1 MITRRLSAAEPLM
14 NEIRVRFAPSPTGY
28 LHVGGA
34 RTAIFNWLFARSVG
48 GKFLV
53 RIEDTD
59 PQRSRGELAQI
70 ILDGLEWLGLHSDEE
85 IVYQSDRKPRFVD
98 VAHELIARG
107 RAYHDFTTLEQL
119 EKMRADSQAKGE
131 ASFRFKADLEKV
143 RAEAPER
150 LKRGEPYAVRFAAP
164 SEDIGWTDLVHGRVN
179 YKGDELEDF
188 VLLRSDGSP
197 TYHLSVVCD
206 DHDMRISHILRGDDH
221 ISNTPKQIALYRAME
236 WDVPQFGHVPLILGP
251 DKKRLSK
258 RTGAASV
265 GEFQEKGFL
274 PQALFNFLTL
284 LGWSPG
290 KGDRE
295 IFTRD
300 ELVKVFTTDGIQ
312 PRSAV
317 FDEAKLE
324 WMNGEHLRMLPETD
338 ALDYLAAHAKD
349 TNITRVQLANAWP
362 LVKSRVRMPRDIF
375 EEQPYLFNDPDEY
388 DSKGVEKHL
397 ADPAVFDYLSLYMSR
412 LSDIPFV
419 PAALETCL
427 REIADKHGVKAGQLI
442 HPVRLALT
450 GKTVSPGLFELM
462 EALGR
467 ETTVRRLNKL
477 LRQFTTA

>member
-1 MITRRLSAAEPLM
+1 M

-34 RTAIFNWLFARSVG
+34 RTAIFNWLYARAVG
-48 GKFLV
+48 GSFLV

-59 PQRSRGELAQI
+59 PQRSRGELAQV
-70 ILDGLEWLGLHSDEE
+70 ILDGLAWLGLHSDEE
-85 IVYQSDRKPRFVD
+85 IVYQSDRKARFVE

-107 RAYHDFTTLEQL
+107 RAYHDFTTIEDLD
-119 EKMRADSQAKGE
+119 KARAESQARGE
-131 ASFRFKADLEKV
+131 ASFRFKADLAKV

-164 SEDIGWTDLVHGRVN
+164 SEDIGWNDLVHGNVN
-179 YKGDELEDF
+179 YKGDDLEDF

-206 DHDMRISHILRGDDH
+206 DHDMRISHIFRGDDH

-236 WDVPQFGHVPLILGP
+236 WEVPQFGHVPLILGP

-295 IFTRD
+295 IFTRE
-300 ELVKVFTTDGIQ
+300 ELVSVFTTDGIQ
-312 PRSAV
+312 PKSAV

-324 WMNGEHLRMLPETD
+324 WMNGEHLRMLSD
-338 ALDYLAAHAKD
+338 ADAIEYLLAHSD
-349 TNITRVQLANAWP
+349 NTVITGEGLEKTWP
-362 LVKSRVRMPRDIF
+362 LVKSRVRLPRDVF
-375 EEQPYLFNDPDEY
+375 GEQPYLFADPDEY
-388 DSKGVEKHL
+388 DPKGVEKHL
-397 ADPAVFDYLSLYMSR
+397 ADPQVLEHLNKYAATIESCTFDAVT
-412 LSDIPFV
+412 
-419 PAALETCL
+419 LEAKL
-427 REIADKHGVKAGQLI
+427 RECAEAAGLKAGQLI
-442 HPVRLALT
+442 HPVRLGLT
-450 GKTVSPGLFELM
+450 GKTVSPGLFEMM

-467 ETTVRRLNKL
+467 DTVLRRLNRL
-477 LRQFTTA
+477 LRQQTNA

>member
-1 MITRRLSAAEPLM
+1 M
-14 NEIRVRFAPSPTGY
+14 NETRVRFAPSPTGY

-34 RTAIFNWLFARSVG
+34 RTAIFNWLYARSVG
-48 GKFLV
+48 GTFVV

-70 ILDGLEWLGLHSDEE
+70 ILDGLAWLGLHSDEE
-85 IVYQSDRKPRFVD
+85 IVYQSDHKDRFVE
-98 VAHELIARG
+98 VAHELVKRG
-107 RAYHDFTTLEQL
+107 RAYYDFTSIEELERL
-119 EKMRADSQAKGE
+119 RAESQSRGE
-131 ASFRFKADLEKV
+131 PSFRFKADLEKV

-150 LKRGEPYAVRFAAP
+150 LNRGEPYAVRFAAP
-164 SEDIGWTDLVHGRVN
+164 PDDIGWHDLVHGDVN

-236 WDVPQFGHVPLILGP
+236 WEVPRFGHVPLILGP

-265 GEFQEKGFL
+265 GEFQSKGFL

-295 IFTRD
+295 IFLVE
-300 ELVKVFTTDGIQ
+300 ELVEVFSTDGIQ
-312 PRSAV
+312 PKSAV
-317 FDEAKLE
+317 FDEQKLE
-324 WMNGEHLRMLPETD
+324 WMNGEHLRALPDEDAIGYLLEHADGRDVDATMLM
-338 ALDYLAAHAKD
+338 
-349 TNITRVQLANAWP
+349 NIWP
-362 LVKSRVRMPRDIF
+362 LAKSRVRLPKDLF
-375 EEQPYLFNDPDEY
+375 EDQAYLFEDPQEY
-388 DSKGVEKHL
+388 DPKGIEKHL
-397 ADPAVFDYLSLYMSR
+397 SNPEILDHLRNYLSDVERGNFDPES
-412 LSDIPFV
+412 
-419 PAALETCL
+419 LEAVL
-427 REIADKHGVKAGQLI
+427 RQRAESAGIKAGQLI
-442 HPVRLALT
+442 HPVRLGLT
-450 GKTVSPGLFELM
+450 GKTVSPGLFEMM

-467 ETTVRRLNKL
+467 DTVVRRLNRL
-477 LRQFTTA
+477 LSQQQAS